1 MTNGRNIEE
10 NEKPAKVWQVNQL
23 GEKVDAL
30 ITSIEETKQ
39 LIKDQSSTYPTK
51 TELAL
56 ELEKRDNKILE
67 LQKTLKTYSRVIW
80 IIVGTVVPMVV
91 ATVWQLIVNSGRLI
105 Q

>member
-1 MTNGRNIEE
+1 MTSKSNVEE
-10 NEKPAKVWQVNQL
+10 REKPAKVWQLDELNS
-23 GEKVDAL
+23 KIDAL
-30 ITSIEETKQ
+30 VTSQEEIKQ

-67 LQKTLKTYSRVIW
+67 LQKTLKTYSKVIW